1 MTPLAAVQYW
11 KFSGLTDGKVLMR
24 NLCWQA
30 DKADSFGHVFIAC
43 FFNESYHLP
52 KYYRPLQ
59 AMLEREVRLICL
71 DLVL

>member
-1 MTPLAAVQYW
+1 MDDSISCGAVLEIFWTY
-11 KFSGLTDGKVLMR
+11 GKVLMR
-24 NLCWQA
+24 NLCWQ
-30 DKADSFGHVFIAC
+30 ADSFGHVFIAC

-52 KYYRPLQ
+52 RYYRPLQ